1 MTGGDAAGG
10 AFDGADFAGDDV
22 DAPETA
28 PIPLPPASPFT
39 PFSWTAASSTTP
51 QPESVPAADSEWDS
65 QVSQPPAAT
74 IGALHPQ
81 PPEPSYHQAPAR
93 REDRFARHTS
103 PFAPARPSGS
113 RRTRLALAIAAAA
126 VIAGA
131 IVTVVVSTTDGDDED
146 GQGGTVSA
154 SNGPRQ
160 RDGAA
165 ETKLR
170 ALLPAG
176 YEPSACTAVDPEGN
190 ATATVR
196 CVANTDPGGPQSA
209 TFSLFGDA
217 AALRTAFT
225 ETAAANSV
233 VVCPGNIQSPGPWRR
248 NSAPQQSAGDLL
260 CALSPSRTPVLAW
273 TSTRD
278 LLLAEITGEL
288 PTTSLG
294 GLYSWWTTHS

>member
-1 MTGGDAAGG
+1 M
-10 AFDGADFAGDDV
+10 
-22 DAPETA
+22 P
-28 PIPLPPASPFT
+28 
-39 PFSWTAASSTTP
+39 
-51 QPESVPAADSEWDS
+51 SVNSEWDS
-65 QVSQPPAAT
+65 QVSRPPAET
-74 IGALHPQ
+74 IGATHPQ
-81 PPEPSYHQAPAR
+81 PPESGYDQPPTR
-93 REDRFARHTS
+93 REDRFTRQAS
-103 PFAPARPSGS
+103 PFTPARPSGS
-113 RRTRLALAIAAAA
+113 RRTRLALAIAAVV
-126 VIAGA
+126 VITGA
-131 IVTVVVSTTDGDDED
+131 IVTVVVSTTDGGDED
-146 GQGGTVSA
+146 DRGGTA
-154 SNGPRQ
+154 STSSGPRQ
-160 RDGAA
+160 RDDAA

-170 ALLPAG
+170 ALLPPG

-190 ATATVR
+190 ATATIR
-196 CVANTDPGGPQSA
+196 CAANTDPGGPQSA

-217 AALRTAFT
+217 VALRTAFT

-260 CALSPSRTPVLAW
+260 CALNTSHTPIIAW